1 MSEVSA
7 SVSIE
12 ASLAEVWE
20 HHFDPA
26 GWSIWADG
34 FGTVVFSEGYPEQ
47 GGHLRWRST
56 SAGRGEVSEEVL
68 EHHPRGL
75 HRIAFSDPQT
85 EGELRTTFAIE
96 GERVNVTQ
104 ELSYRLRGG
113 GPFAALTDFLFTRS
127 QQRRSLQ
134 RSLDALGRVVEGA
147 PAAGL

>member
-7 SVSIE
+7 SVAIA

-26 GWSIWADG
+26 GWPSWADG
-34 FGTVVFSEGYPEQ
+34 FGAVVSNEGYPAQ
-47 GGHLRWRST
+47 GGCLRWRST
-56 SAGRGEVSEEVL
+56 PAGRGEVSEEVL
-68 EHHPRGL
+68 EHRPRGL
-75 HRIAFSDPQT
+75 HRIAFTDPQT
-85 EGELRTTFAIE
+85 DGELRTTFAIE
-96 GERVNVTQ
+96 GARVRVTQ

-113 GPFAALTDFLFTRS
+113 GPFAALTDFLFIRS

-147 PAAGL
+147 PTAGL